1 VQTNS
6 KEVTPFMMTDVR
18 ANEREFMSQ
27 VISWLNEFFEKGTYP
42 FEVASCDP
50 SIKIS
55 EGKTRFPDVQI
66 WLNRKAGQGFCGWE
80 LKTPLTPVDDS
91 KLLEVA
97 SEKAQAMHADF
108 FVTWNMRDAIIW
120 RTPATGTK
128 PTQEYRAYTYPSID
142 SVNTPEDLWV
152 ESKKILLKERAKQIL
167 GDLSILYRDGHLHLV
182 DIDATFFVHLLTEAV
197 NILGPHTHKALSQK
211 VGKSSKFRDG
221 FFDWAVKQGIPNYG
235 DEAFYE
241 TVSRQIVYR
250 IIGKILFYMTLRRFR
265 ADIPKM
271 DLAEVK
277 PAQADRKLK
286 EYFEQARQIDYQA
299 VFEQDFLDQINIPPT
314 GVDALAKL
322 INDLNRFNFSLMPQD
337 VVGQVFEKLI
347 PQEERHALGQ
357 YFTREELVD
366 LINAFCVRTKDD
378 KILDPTCGTGTFL
391 IRAYDRKKI
400 LGERNHKNLIS
411 ALWGID
417 VAEFPA
423 ELATINLYRHDL
435 SDYANFPM
443 IVRKDFFE
451 VKPGQAFEFPPPKP
465 SLEPQ
470 PMIKEEL
477 PQFDG
482 AVGNFPY
489 IRQELIEKRLKGYKK
504 KIERAIF
511 DDWKDEYRELFD
523 NGDMKLSGQ
532 ADIYAY
538 LFFHTARF
546 LKDDGRMGIVTSN
559 AWLDVAYGY
568 ELQKFFLKNFKIV
581 AIIESRCEP
590 WFEDPAVNTIVTIL
604 ERCKNKEE
612 RENHLVKFVKL
623 KKKLKE
629 LIPWD
634 MKMQAMDRWGGLDR
648 LIHKIESTGRENFKL
663 QNGKFVNS
671 LKRIASYESD
681 EFRIRVSKQSKLLN
695 DLEKTGKTVKWGSY
709 LRAPQVYFDILDK
722 CGEHL
727 IPLVGVANIRRGYT
741 TGINEFFYLTN
752 ERIEHWGIED
762 EFVAPVLKSPKEFDN
777 ISVDHAKIEGKV
789 FICLKDTKDLRKEGK
804 TGAMRYIRW
813 GEKQKTKPG
822 QKEKGGTP
830 FPEVDTVRNRKLW
843 FSLPAQRLPKLI
855 WVKGYD
861 KTFKVGFTKKG
872 VFLDQQ
878 LYAIYEKKK
887 THTKILASVLNST
900 LFYLS
905 IELCGRIPFGEGVLW
920 TTVEEAEEYT
930 FLPDIRQFSSSS
942 KKEIIKAFEKLSTRP
957 TKSIFEEVKMKD
969 RQKLDS
975 LVLETLGLDPK
986 KLLKPIYEGL
996 CQLVEERI
1004 GLAKLRKNAKN
1015 ARTKKNFERLKE
1027 QVLDEVIP
1035 YGLKAFPEE
1044 FIDSVYLKR
1053 SMEISVP
1060 KERMKL
1066 GHFFMGLQEIMADDG
1081 YKYEAKS
1088 PEEAK
1093 FIIYSQKPNSFI
1105 VKIPKNK
1112 IALTKA
1118 VAEYERYVRGLKDK
1132 FFQTFFNRVLD
1143 HQLADRLT
1151 QTALEELGLP
1161 QVSDL

>member
-1 VQTNS
+1 
-6 KEVTPFMMTDVR
+6 MTDIR

-27 VISWLNEFFEKGTYP
+27 VISWLNEFFQKGAYP
-42 FEVASCDP
+42 FEVASSDP
-50 SIKIS
+50 SLKLS
-55 EGKTRFPDVQI
+55 DGKTRFPDVQI
-66 WLNRKAGQGFCGWE
+66 WINRKAEQGFCGWE
-80 LKTPLTPVDDS
+80 LKTPVTPVDDP
-91 KLLEVA
+91 KLLDEA
-97 SEKAQAMHADF
+97 AEKAQTMHADF

-120 RTPATGTK
+120 RTPLTGTK
-128 PTQEYRAYTYPSID
+128 VTQKYRAYTYPSID
-142 SVNTPEDLWV
+142 SVTSPEDLWV
-152 ESKKILLKERAKQIL
+152 ESKKTLLKERAKQIL
-167 GDLSILYRDGHLHLV
+167 NDLSILFRDGHLHLV
-182 DIDATFFVHLLTEAV
+182 DIDATFFVHLLREAV
-197 NILGPHTHKALSQK
+197 NALGPHTHQALSQK
-211 VGKSSKFRDG
+211 IGRSSKFRNG
-221 FFDWAVKQGIPNYG
+221 LFNWAVKQGIQNYG

-250 IIGKILFYMTLRRFR
+250 TIGKILFYMTLRRFR
-265 ADIPKM
+265 SDIPKM

-286 EYFEQARQIDYQA
+286 EYFEQARQVDYQA
-299 VFEQDFLDQINIPPT
+299 VFEQHFLDQIAIPPS
-314 GVDALAKL
+314 GVDALEKL
-322 INDLNRFNFSLMPQD
+322 IDDLNRFNFSQMPQD

-347 PQEERHALGQ
+347 PYEERHALGQ

-366 LINAFCVRTKDD
+366 LINAFCVRSKDD

-391 IRAYDRKKI
+391 VRAYDRKKI
-400 LGERNHKNLIS
+400 LGERKHKNLIS
-411 ALWGID
+411 HLWGID
-417 VAEFPA
+417 IALFPA

-435 SDYANFPM
+435 SDYANFPR
-443 IVRKDFFE
+443 IVATDFFE
-451 VKPGQAFEFPPPKP
+451 VKPNQVFPFPPPKP
-465 SLEPQ
+465 SFEPQ
-470 PMIKEEL
+470 PPVPEEL

-489 IRQELIEKRLKGYKK
+489 IRQELIEKQVKGYKK
-504 KIERAIF
+504 KIEKAIF
-511 DDWKDEYRELFD
+511 DDWKDDYRELFD
-523 NGDMKLSGQ
+523 DGDMKLSGQ

-568 ELQKFFLKNFKIV
+568 ELQKFFLKNFKII

-629 LIPWD
+629 LIPWE

-648 LIHKIESTGRENFKL
+648 LIQRIESTGRENFKL

-671 LKRIASYESD
+671 LKRITSYESD
-681 EFRIRVSKQSKLLN
+681 EFRIRVSKQIELLD
-695 DLEKTGKTVKWGSY
+695 DLEKTGKTVKWGPY
-709 LRAPQVYFDILDK
+709 LRAPQVYFDIQDK
-722 CGEHL
+722 CGKDL
-727 IPLVGVANIRRGYT
+727 IPLVEVANIRRGYT
-741 TGINEFFYLTN
+741 TGINEFFYLTDA
-752 ERIEHWGIED
+752 RIEHWGIED

-804 TGAMRYIRW
+804 TGALRYIQW

-887 THTKILASVLNST
+887 IYTKILAAVLNST

-930 FLPDIRQFSSSS
+930 FLPDIRQLSPSS

-957 TKSIFEEVKMKD
+957 IKSIFEEVKMKD
-969 RQKLDS
+969 RQKLDE
-975 LVLETLGLDPK
+975 LVLGALGLDPK
-986 KLLKPIYEGL
+986 KLLKPIYDGL
-996 CQLVEERI
+996 CELVEERI
-1004 GLAKLRKNAKN
+1004 ALAKLRKNAKN
-1015 ARTKKNFERLKE
+1015 ARTKKDLERLKE
-1027 QVLDEVIP
+1027 HVLDEVIP
-1035 YGLKAFPEE
+1035 YGLRNFPDE
-1044 FIDSVYLKR
+1044 FIDSVYFR
-1053 SMEISVP
+1053 QATEISVP

-1066 GHFFMGLQEIMADDG
+1066 GHSFMGLQEIVANDG

-1088 PEEAK
+1088 LEEAK
-1093 FIIYSQKPNSFI
+1093 FAIYSQKRNSYI

-1118 VAEYERYVRGLKDK
+1118 VKEYERYIRKLKNN

-1143 HQLADRLT
+1143 HQLAERLT
-1151 QTALEELGLP
+1151 QTVIEELELP
-1161 QVSDL
+1161 QVADM